1 MTSPSRTVSRRNLY
15 AFAGDYISFAV
26 GMGFLSMNIIL
37 PAFAA
42 ELGASS
48 TLVGALVTAL
58 TVAWGLPQ
66 VFIGNVAARFE
77 RKKPMLVKAALI
89 GRPFTLLVPLLI
101 VLTRAQ
107 PAGLVL
113 IVIIAAYSI
122 FFMSDAFASVGWM
135 HLMSRVFPPERRGS
149 VISRWQLGKAV
160 GLLGV
165 SALVGVILGEKGPA
179 FPFNYLW
186 VYVGV
191 SVCLLFSTISL
202 FFMEEPP
209 PEADEAE
216 APVPW
221 KELGRHLS
229 ALWKA
234 DMRFRRL
241 TITRVLFSLSTMTFP
256 FYVIY
261 ATDELHFSAGT
272 AGLFILAQTVGASL
286 ASIFLGRLAD
296 QRGAQQAIRTGGLIA
311 MSAPVVGLIFVLAGG
326 LANGPLR
333 FGYAWIYVCMGLADN
348 LMMLGY
354 FNYLFDVTPANQRSM
369 AMGAFN
375 AIGTIGVLGP
385 VIAGWLLETT
395 SFGVLFAVALV
406 FALAAQVLAEMLP
419 SARAA
424 A

>member
-1 MTSPSRTVSRRNLY
+1 MTTTRAVSRRNLY
-15 AFAGDYISFAV
+15 AFAGDYIAFAV
-26 GMGFLSMNIIL
+26 AMGFLSMNIIL

-48 TLVGALVTAL
+48 TLVGTLVTVLA
-58 TVAWGLPQ
+58 VAWGLPQ

-77 RKKPMLVKAALI
+77 HKKPMLVKAALI
-89 GRPFTLLVPLLI
+89 GRPFTLIVPIVI
-101 VLTRAQ
+101 VLTKAQ

-113 IVIIAAYSI
+113 MVIMAAYSI

-165 SALVGVILGEKGPA
+165 SALVGVILGEHGPA

-191 SVCLLFSTISL
+191 SVCLLGSTISL
-202 FFMEEPP
+202 FFIDEPA

-229 ALWKA
+229 QLWKA
-234 DMRFRRL
+234 DLRFRRL
-241 TITRVLFSLSTMTFP
+241 TITRVLFSLSTMAFP

-286 ASIFLGRLAD
+286 ASILLGRMAD
-296 QRGAQQAIRTGGLIA
+296 QRGAQRAIQIGGLIA
-311 MSAPVVGLIFVLAGG
+311 MSAPVIALIFVFAGG
-326 LANGPLR
+326 LADGPLR
-333 FGYAWIYVCMGLADN
+333 FAFAWIYVCMGLADN

-354 FNYLFDVTPANQRSM
+354 FNYLFDVTPKNQRSM
-369 AMGAFN
+369 TMGAFN
-375 AIGTIGVLGP
+375 ALSTIGVLGP
-385 VIAGWLLETT
+385 IIAGWLLQLT
-395 SFGVLFAVALV
+395 SFAVLFVVVLM
-406 FALAAQVLAEMLP
+406 FALAAQVLAVRLP
-419 SARAA
+419 PARSFG
-424 A
+424 